1 MVEKINKKKE
11 RKLEKELLGILIFLG
26 VLVVVFIVASAYFKS
41 LNYFEYKGLTFS
53 KKKLG
58 EIQLFH
64 HSYYVKT
71 LDGQL
76 AQYNFYLRNDPRT
89 NNVLIEGKSNL
100 LSAGSVV
107 YLSVNSEGL
116 QECRYGSL
124 AVGTLSSF
132 MTDNQMR
139 VIAGNLDFWQAGARR
154 DLWATCENKPGN
166 RVVEILKG
174 NETKV
179 KIERN
184 CYKVEVAN
192 CEILEAIEKLEM
204 QSLIDAKKVSI

>member
-179 KIERN
+179 KIEGN